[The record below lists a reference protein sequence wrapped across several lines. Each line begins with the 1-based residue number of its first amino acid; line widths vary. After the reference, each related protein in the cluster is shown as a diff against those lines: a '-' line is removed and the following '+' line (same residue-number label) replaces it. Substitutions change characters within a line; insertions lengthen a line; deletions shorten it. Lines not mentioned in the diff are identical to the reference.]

1 MIHFSNSKKI
11 TISFFI
17 FFIICCLILLFPPV
31 RYYLLNVIGYIFNKK
46 FEKPELW
53 IKLLLISS
61 VISLGLSVLSIF
73 ILLKDEFIF
82 SKEHPNTFFSEKN
95 LNLFHLNNY
104 NKKTLPLHIILFIFL
119 FTIRVI
125 TISNKSSLFI
135 DETYS
140 FIISNYNDYGL
151 TKEFENEII
160 KTGAEYKQLLTCND
174 PSLKGALTD
183 ILNLYKNSRDIPH
196 SNFYYSLLRCW
207 SIGHKTGDMKQLIW
221 IGTSLN
227 LLLFIFSYCF
237 FFFLVKKIFP
247 NDFICLSVLF
257 VAFINT
263 ASISNCAFIRPYML
277 QEVFFILVANLFVSV
292 LNLENKKIPYQNML
306 NALKISIILS
316 FTLLTGYYTT
326 IYIFIIALII
336 LYITLYKKNY
346 KSIKYWF
353 LVIALTFCFTTLFYP
368 RYFYQ
373 LLFSKAM
380 SIVKNV
386 YSLNGL
392 LKITTDYFFYIPFA
406 IVLLFIFFCYIL
418 QYLKNK
424 KIAKQ
429 SPNDIIVLL
438 ILLSAFLWAIS
449 IFFITPRKIIRYI
462 MPVFPIFSLLIGYVL
477 NKLTTHFYKSVFSI
491 LMMFIFTFGFAFPL
505 NKCYIYSNIDFL
517 DYNAKRFSTF
527 TQDKSKKV
535 CIINNPYWKY
545 SDEWKSILLY
555 ADFIEYIDD
564 NQLYF
569 FADSLDSISTMINNE
584 DFYILIETELL
595 QDERFSKLLQFESK
609 EVFSYSI
616 FHIDSFDL

>member
-1 MIHFSNSKKI
+1 MSCLPIYKRI
-11 TISFFI
+11 LISILLLFV
-17 FFIICCLILLFPPV
+17 ICCFVLLIPSIQYFLLHTIESI
-31 RYYLLNVIGYIFNKK
+31 LNKK
-46 FEKPELW
+46 FENSAQW
-53 IKLLLISS
+53 IKLISTSS
-61 VISLGLSVLSIF
+61 VISLILSALSVF
-73 ILLKDEFIF
+73 ILIKDETIF
-82 SKEHPNTFFSEKN
+82 SQKTANTLYSAKS
-95 LNLFHLNNY
+95 LNLLKLNNF
-104 NKKTLPLHIILFIFL
+104 NKKTLPFYIMLFIL
-119 FTIRVI
+119 LLAVRII
-125 TISNKSSLFI
+125 TISSKTSLFI

-140 FIISNYNDYGL
+140 FILSNYNDYGL
-151 TKEFENEII
+151 TKEFENESI
-160 KTGAEYKQLLTCND
+160 KTGAKYKELLTCND
-174 PSLKGALTD
+174 PSLKGALAD
-183 ILNLYKNSRDIPH
+183 IANLYKTTRDIPH
-196 SNFYYSLLRCW
+196 TNFYYSLLRLW

-227 LLLFIFSYCF
+227 LLLFIFSYLF
-237 FFFLVKKIFP
+237 FFFLVKKLFS
-247 NDFICLSVLF
+247 NDFVCLLVLF
-257 VAFINT
+257 TAFANT
-263 ASISNCAFIRPYML
+263 ASISNSVFIRPYML

-292 LNLENKKIPYQNML
+292 LYLDNNKIAWQTIP
-306 NALKISIILS
+306 NALKISIILA
-316 FTLLTGYYTT
+316 FTFLTDYYSTV
-326 IYIFIIALII
+326 YIFILALII
-336 LYITLYKKNY
+336 LCITLYRKNY
-346 KSIKYWF
+346 QSIKYWF
-353 LVIALTFCFTTLFYP
+353 FIIILTLFLTIFFYP

-373 LLFSKAM
+373 LYFSRTM
-380 SIVKNV
+380 PILQNI

-392 LKITTDYFFYIPFA
+392 IKILVNHYFYIPF
-406 IVLLFIFFCYIL
+406 IILLASTAFFGIL
-418 QYLKNK
+418 KYFKNK
-424 KIAKQ
+424 NITTPTQ
-429 SPNDIIVLL
+429 NDIIVLL
-438 ILLSAFLWAIS
+438 VLLSAFLWAIS
-449 IFFITPRKIIRYI
+449 IFFIAPRKIIRYI

-477 NKLTTHFYKSVFSI
+477 NKLSTHFYKSVFSI